1 MKRRNIIALLAAAAL
16 FLPLQSCLKE
26 QADIFEES
34 ASERLQNRMKEAS
47 DILKSASNG
56 WVMLIFPVTP
66 TSYSASEPAS
76 STMNGGYAYTVK
88 FDDNMV
94 TAMSERNYTT
104 KDTVFTVAESSYK
117 ITSDEGPVLSFDTYN
132 EVLHYWA
139 TPSGSSSYYQGR
151 GGDFEFVIN
160 EATSDYIRMTGRRWK
175 TTVEMFPLPTDAE
188 SYLKALLKQKYAMS
202 GITYGVTAAGE
213 RMEGYLYETNGSSSS
228 SRYLR
233 VTLPGVDGEEGEPIR
248 QPFVILPDR
257 CRLYEPLELGED
269 LSFQEFT
276 LNKETN
282 EIQILDNPD
291 ISFGHPF
298 YYVAKDKFV
307 GDYTLT
313 YNKSDDY
320 PELQAKTMDVS
331 IALDD
336 NGGLLLKG
344 LSDLYDIP
352 MDYDEWKGVAQI
364 AGAKNLG
371 QVTTNNNGF
380 ARFCFADSAFMLE
393 DETFSTINHFYYRT
407 SKSVMLEIT
416 WDQADANKPFF
427 RIESHNGWAI
437 LSGSFEL
444 HLPDGFYL
452 HCWKTA
458 TGTASSANYGALDL
472 ASGYG
477 FKTGAKDADGN
488 VVGSRAL
495 PFVYSLTRK

>member
-66 TSYSASEPAS
+66 TSYSATEPAS
-76 STMNGGYAYTVK
+76 STMNGGYAYTVQ

-104 KDTVFTVAESSYK
+104 QDTTLTVAESSYK
-117 ITSDEGPVLSFDTYN
+117 ITNDEGPVLSFDTYN
-132 EVLHYWA
+132 EVLHYWS
-139 TPSGSSSYYQGR
+139 TPSGSSSYYQGL

-188 SYLKALLKQKYAMS
+188 SYLKSLLKQKYAMS
-202 GITYGVTAAGE
+202 GIDYGVSVAGE
-213 RMEGYLYETNGSSSS
+213 KMDGFLYETNGSTSNT
-228 SRYLR
+228 RYII
-233 VTLPGVDGEEGEPIR
+233 VTLPGVDGEEGEQVR
-248 QPFVILPDR
+248 QPFVVLPDR
-257 CRLYEPLELGED
+257 CRFYEPMQLGD
-269 LSFQEFT
+269 YSFQEFT
-276 LNKETN
+276 LNPKTN
-282 EIQILDNPD
+282 ELKPIDAPD
-291 ISFGHPF
+291 IVFGHPF
-298 YYVAKDKFV
+298 SYLSKDQYV
-307 GDYTLT
+307 GNYILT

-320 PELQAKTMDVS
+320 PELEPKTMDVS
-331 IALDD
+331 IAKDD
-336 NGGLLLKG
+336 DGNLVLKG

-352 MDYDEWKGVAQI
+352 IDYDEWNGAAQI

-371 QVTTNNNGF
+371 QVSTNNNGF
-380 ARFCFADSAFMLE
+380 ARFCFADSALMLD

-407 SKSVMLEIT
+407 SKSVMLEIL
-416 WDQADANKPFF
+416 WNEEKSIF

-437 LSGSFEL
+437 LSGTFEL

-452 HCWKTA
+452 HCWRTA
-458 TGTASSANYGALDL
+458 TTTSSSADYGALDL

>member
-1 MKRRNIIALLAAAAL
+1 MKRRNIIALLAAAAA

-26 QADIFEES
+26 QADVFEKS
-34 ASERLQNRMKEAS
+34 ASERMQERMVAAS

-56 WVMLIFPVTP
+56 WVMLIFPVSP

-88 FDDNMV
+88 FGENMV
-94 TAMSERNYTT
+94 TAMSECNYTT
-104 KDTVFTVAESSYK
+104 QDTTLTVAESSYK
-117 ITSDEGPVLSFDTYN
+117 ITNDEGPVLSFDTYN
-132 EVLHYWA
+132 EVLHYWS

-151 GGDFEFVIN
+151 GGDFEFVID
-160 EATSDYIRMTGRRWK
+160 EATTDHIRMTGKRWK
-175 TTVEMFPLPTDAE
+175 TKVDMYPLPTDAE
-188 SYLKALLKQKYAMS
+188 SYIMSILRQKKALS
-202 GITYGVTAAGE
+202 NIPYGVTVGGVK
-213 RMEGYLYETNGSSSS
+213 MDGFLYETNGTKGS
-228 SRYLR
+228 SRYIR
-233 VTLPGVDGEEGEPIR
+233 VTPDEESDPIKMA
-248 QPFVILPDR
+248 FAILPDR
-257 CRLYEPLELGED
+257 CHFYEPMVIGD
-269 LSFQEFT
+269 YSFQDFT
-276 LNKETN
+276 LDPETRELKPIDAP
-282 EIQILDNPD
+282 EIVF
-291 ISFGHPF
+291 SHPF